1 MKSFKTIL
9 ALAFATL
16 FAGSAALVAA
26 DAAKPDAKPAKAS
39 CGCVVKADGK
49 VCGVDSDCCCSGE
62 KAKGKSEAA
71 KDAAA
76 EKKAEKKAGC
86 TDAKCA
92 EAGCAEGG
100 CKTAKECKSPCAS
113 CAK

>member
-16 FAGSAALVAA
+16 FAGSVALVAA

-39 CGCVVKADGK
+39 CGCAVKADGK

-76 EKKAEKKAGC
+76 DKKAGC
-86 TDAKCA
+86 ADAKCA
-92 EAGCAEGG
+92 EAKCAEGG
-100 CKTAKECKSPCAS
+100 CKLPKEEGKPACAA